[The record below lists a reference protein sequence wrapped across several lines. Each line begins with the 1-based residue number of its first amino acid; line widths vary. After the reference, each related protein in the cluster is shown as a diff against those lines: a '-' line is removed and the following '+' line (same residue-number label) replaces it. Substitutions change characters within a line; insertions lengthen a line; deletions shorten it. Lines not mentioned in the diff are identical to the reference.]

1 VTSDQASVLS
11 LKLLLP
17 KERDGTVRVC
27 GKEASDS
34 LLTLAPGESR
44 QLLSIYLS
52 MMAVARV
59 TEV

>member
-1 VTSDQASVLS
+1 MTSDQASVLS
-11 LKLLLP
+11 LRLLLP
-17 KERDGTVRVC
+17 KEREGTVRDC
-27 GKEASDS
+27 EKDASDS

-59 TEV
+59 TDV